1 MKKIMALLIIVAVFV
16 QLSGC
21 AAMLHGTSDQ
31 ITVQSPDPETSI
43 YMDNVLIGKGSANAY
58 VKRNTTHTLTAKKKG
73 CTNYQV
79 ETQKAFDGVSLLG
92 VLIDWGLISILVV
105 DWAVTGAIWKTE
117 PTFYH
122 LAPICETNEPQTAS
136 KQPQAHTESSTAPP
150 VPTAD
155 KEGAKA
161 PDAAWLQD
169 VERFKPGV
177 VKITAKSPQGTQKI
191 GTGFIVRLEKDIAYI
206 ITSAHVIA
214 GDSQPVLEFFTK
226 RNVPV
231 YSTVLGIEG
240 DDELRGLALVAVRGE
255 ENLPSGL
262 AALPLASTVP
272 LGGGQDVVV
281 IGFPRSAGPWAVS
294 KGTIASRQ
302 GRIVNI
308 GAHLDEGNSGGPLI
322 HNGKVIGMV
331 AGSSQSFSRGL
342 TTFSVVDYLDGFG
355 IGTQYAATR

>member
-1 MKKIMALLIIVAVFV
+1 MKKILALLVTVVVLV
-16 QLSGC
+16 QVSGC

-31 ITVQSPDPETSI
+31 ITVQSPDAETSI
-43 YMDNVLIGKGSANAY
+43 YMDDVLIGKGSAKAY
-58 VKRNTTHTLTAKKKG
+58 VKRNTTHTLTAKKNG

-117 PTFYH
+117 PTYYH
-122 LAPICETNEPQTAS
+122 VAPVCESNEPQTAS
-136 KQPQAHTESSTAPP
+136 KQPQAHSETPTAPP

-161 PDAAWLQD
+161 PNATWLQD
-169 VERFKPGV
+169 IEQFKPGV
-177 VKITAKSPQGTQKI
+177 VKITARSSQGLQKI

-214 GDSQPVLEFFTK
+214 GDSQPALEFFTK

-240 DDELRGLALVAVRGE
+240 DNELRGLALLAVRGQ

-262 AALPLASTVP
+262 AALPLASSVP

-281 IGFPRSAGPWAVS
+281 IGFPRSAGSWAVS

-308 GAHLDEGNSGGPLI
+308 GAPLDEGNSGGPLI

-331 AGSSQSFSRGL
+331 AGSSQSFSQGI

-355 IGTQYAATR
+355 IWTQYAATR